1 MNQDGPRPTISE
13 TARLAEM
20 IMSAGNFYIRL
31 ENEDELLVKSY
42 RINRYADGKVEIVFS
57 HLENFFE

>member
-1 MNQDGPRPTISE
+1 MNQERIALAD
-13 TARLAEM
+13 LAET
-20 IMSAGNFYIRL
+20 IVRTKEFYIRL

-42 RINRYADGKVEIVFS
+42 RINRYADGKVEVILS

>member
-1 MNQDGPRPTISE
+1 MNEVTI
-13 TARLAEM
+13 TLADLAE
-20 IMSAGNFYIRL
+20 IVVEARNFYIRL